1 MPGSGRKFAAQ
12 KLNRKMKQLPRQL
25 WTLCLLLFSLQLLA
39 NDPEE
44 GNGIIKGK
52 ITTADG
58 QPAAFVTIQFKGLK
72 RTAITGEDGSFAVRN
87 LPAGTYELEISLAG
101 YETTTKTVIV
111 SDKETIAINIELKL
125 SEKELEAVTVTSG
138 RRKFVRKSTDY
149 VARLP
154 LKNIENPQSY
164 STVTNELMK
173 EQLIVTV
180 DDALKNAPGID
191 KLWSSTGRG
200 NDGAAYFTLRGF
212 AVQPSMINGIAGLS
226 NGGLDPANI
235 ERLEVIKGPS
245 GTLFG
250 SSLVSFGGL
259 INIVTKKPYDRFGGE
274 VSYTGGAFGLNRVTA
289 DFNTPL
295 GKDSNV
301 LLRVNGAYHY
311 ENSWQDA
318 GFKRSVFVA
327 PSLVYTASDRLSF
340 HFNAEFYSSEST
352 NPLMVF
358 LNRNRKL
365 IATTPGGL
373 GIDFKRSFTANDITI
388 KTPTVNLYGQMNYKI
403 ADQWTA
409 QTVVSQSVRKSQ
421 GLYSYVMFMG
431 ATDTLLSRYVGA
443 QNSTGTTLDLQQN
456 FIGDFKVLG
465 LRNRLVAGIDF
476 FSNKGNNNT
485 GYVLFDNVNS
495 VKPDDPRYGQIS
507 KAAVEAKLA
516 AVNPA
521 RNITTQ
527 YTYSAYA
534 SDVLNVTDQLLL
546 MASLRVDRFD
556 NKGTY
561 NVANGKTTGDYAQT
575 AFSPKLGAVYSI
587 LKDRL
592 SVFANY
598 MNGFKNVPA
607 ATQPDGTVSNF
618 KPQQANQWE
627 GGIKMDLLGGKLA
640 GTVSYYDIFVTN
652 VTRPDPGK
660 AGFTIQDGNIYSRGI
675 EADIIANPLPGL
687 NIIAGYAYNDS
698 KNDATDSTTIGL
710 RPVNAGP
717 QNLANAWISYSLLN
731 GDFKGLGIGFGGN
744 YASENKITNTT
755 TTGVFTLPAYTV
767 FNASLF
773 YNARTFRV
781 GVKVDNLTNK
791 EYFKGWTTVEPMMPR
806 RVSASVSFRF

>member
-1 MPGSGRKFAAQ
+1 
-12 KLNRKMKQLPRQL
+12 MKQRLLRQVC
-25 WTLCLLLFSLQLLA
+25 TLFLLVFSLQVMA

-44 GNGIIKGK
+44 GSGIIKGK
-52 ITTADG
+52 ISTADG

-72 RTAITGEDGSFAVRN
+72 RTAVTGEDGTFIVRN
-87 LPAGTYELEISLAG
+87 LAAGTYELEISLAG

-111 SDKETIAINIELKL
+111 SDKETIAITIELKL
-125 SEKELEAVTVTSG
+125 SEKELETVTVTSG
-138 RRKFVRKSTDY
+138 RRKFIRKSSDY
-149 VARLP
+149 VSRMP
-154 LKNIENPQSY
+154 LKNLENPQSY
-164 STVTNELMK
+164 STISHELMK
-173 EQLIVTV
+173 EQIIVNV

-200 NDGAAYFTLRGF
+200 SDGAAYFTLRGF

-235 ERLEVIKGPS
+235 ERIEVIKGPS

-259 INIVTKKPYDRFGGE
+259 INIATKKPYERFGGE
-274 VSYTGGAFGLNRVTA
+274 ISYTGGAFGLNRVAA

-301 LLRVNGAYHY
+301 LFRVNAAYHY

-318 GFKRSVFVA
+318 GFKKSVFVA
-327 PSLVYTASDRLSF
+327 PSLIYKASDRLNF

-352 NPLMVF
+352 NTLMVF
-358 LNRNRKL
+358 LNRTRQL
-365 IATTPGGL
+365 TATTPQEL
-373 GIDFKRSFTANDITI
+373 GIDYKRSFTANDITI

-403 ADQWTA
+403 SDQWTS

-421 GLYSYVMFMG
+421 GLYSYVMFLG

-443 QNSTGTTLDLQQN
+443 QNSTGTTTDIQQN
-456 FIGDFKVLG
+456 FIGDFKILG
-465 LRNRLVAGIDF
+465 MRNRLVAGLDF
-476 FSNKGNNNT
+476 FNAKGNNNT
-485 GYVLFDNVNS
+485 AYVVFDNVNS
-495 VKPDDPRYGQIS
+495 VKPDDVRYGQIS

-516 AVNPA
+516 AITPA
-521 RNITTQ
+521 KNTTNQ

-534 SDVLNVTDQLLL
+534 SNVLNVTNRLLA
-546 MASLRVDRFD
+546 MVSLRVDRFD

-561 NVANGKTTGDYAQT
+561 NIANSKTTGAYAQT
-575 AFSPKLGAVYSI
+575 AFSPKFGLVYSVV
-587 LKDRL
+587 KDKV

-598 MNGFKNVPA
+598 MNGFKNVAA

-627 GGIKMDLLGGKLA
+627 GGVKMELFGGKLA
-640 GTVSYYDIFVTN
+640 GTISYYDIFVTN
-652 VTRPDPGK
+652 VTRPDPEK
-660 AGFTIQDGNIYSRGI
+660 AGFTIQDGNIFSRGI

-687 NIIAGYAYNDS
+687 NVIAGYAYNDS
-698 KNDATDSTTIGL
+698 RNDETDKTTIGL
-710 RPVNAGP
+710 RPVSAGP
-717 QNLANAWISYSLLN
+717 QNLANAWVSYTLLN
-731 GDFKGLGIGFGGN
+731 GDFKELGLGFGGN

-755 TTGVFTLPAYTV
+755 TTGIFTLPEYTV

-781 GVKVDNLTNK
+781 GVKVDNLTDK

-806 RVSASVSFRF
+806 RVSANVSFRF